1 MKTLRA
7 FFASMAGRMFL
18 VLLLGVFVSA
28 GLSLTVADAKRR
40 ADLERLHLERAA
52 DWAEDIVAQRER
64 GGTLAD
70 GVGPRDL
77 PADRVTAGPVD
88 PAFTALLVQRFG
100 AASGVE
106 ARHADVGN
114 CLRAGD
120 SRRRIRTPGPDEVR
134 LGIQPPICWLVTL
147 KLKSGAPARLLVGT
161 PPRLVGEA
169 RSVDPLALAILGAG
183 AAVMALV
190 LARMSTAPLRDLS
203 HAAGELGRDLDRAPM
218 AEAGPTEVAEAAR
231 TFNAMQ
237 ARLKRNLSDRTQ
249 MLAAITHDLQ
259 TPLTRIRLRLEK
271 VGDEALRGK
280 LLGDLAE
287 MQALIRQGLDLARSA
302 ESIEPPARL
311 DLDSLLESLVEDAI
325 DAGAQ
330 ARFVRGAGRDVLAR
344 PDALRRCV
352 GNLMDNAAKYG
363 GDVEVLSEP
372 RGAGVAVRI
381 RDRGPGVPED
391 QLETILEP
399 FVRLEDSRSRD
410 TGGAGLGLAIARA
423 LAEKNGARLSLRNH
437 PEGGLEAELV
447 FAVSA

>member
-64 GGTLAD
+64 GGSASSGLAD
-70 GVGPRDL
+70 LPTDAVRAGDLDL
-77 PADRVTAGPVD
+77 P
-88 PAFTALLVQRFG
+88 FTLLLAQRFG
-100 AASGVE
+100 ASSGVQ
-106 ARHADVGN
+106 AHHTTLGG
-114 CLRAGD
+114 CLRAPD
-120 SRRRIRTPGPDEVR
+120 SRRRFRTLGPDEAR
-134 LGIQPPICWLVTL
+134 LGIRPPVCWLVTL

-203 HAAGELGRDLDRAPM
+203 QAAGELGRDLDRAPM
-218 AEAGPTEVAEAAR
+218 PEAGPTEVAEAAR

-271 VGDEALRGK
+271 VGDEGLRGK

-287 MQALIRQGLDLARSA
+287 MQALIRQGLDLARST
-302 ESIEPPARL
+302 ESVEPPVRL
-311 DLDSLLESLVEDAI
+311 DLDSLLESLVDDAV
-325 DAGAQ
+325 DAGVE
-330 ARFVRGAGRDVLAR
+330 ARFLGGAARDVLAR

-352 GNLMDNAAKYG
+352 GNLMDNAAKYAG
-363 GDVEVLSEP
+363 AVEVTSEP
-372 RGAGVAVRI
+372 RGVGVAVRI

-391 QLETILEP
+391 QLDAILEP

-447 FAVSA
+447 FAATA